1 MQNNRPGRLAVAF
14 ALVALVVAFGLS
26 VPLVLD
32 GDLGEFNLSNVSV
45 FAAPRGG
52 HEIGSPVDLS
62 PTLRLRLNSG
72 TVALDA
78 SDGDAADTSGA
89 LPRDGTANLIIED
102 GVFQIAGGER
112 ADPAPLSGPAAP
124 FIEAV
129 QTLNFGTLLIRRSTV
144 AVALP
149 DGRVEQLTDVNG
161 EVRPNRRNSIS
172 IRGSGR
178 LRGRE
183 ITFDLSTASI
193 PQNEAGSR
201 VPTKL
206 RLESPLL
213 NISFD
218 GKVGA
223 SDTLHIQGRI
233 ELGMED
239 VRKTARW
246 LGAAWPSGLGLKNA
260 AVSGDLDWQKPGLA
274 FDKATFRLD
283 GNEAT
288 GTLTLSFAGERPAL
302 TGTLDMQS
310 LDLSPYIPDPIE
322 GLTFSELLARARAD
336 QSSLSMPL
344 AHSLDADVRLSAAQL
359 LVGGMT
365 FGRFAASLSL
375 KKGQLLADI
384 AEIGID
390 GTGRASGQLTATL
403 ARDPLQIGMR
413 ARLEDIDAAR
423 ASMALIGQSHV
434 QGLSTIAMDFASEG
448 NSPAELL
455 DQIRGKIVLS
465 LNEGGRLGIDLKA
478 LQDDAAKG
486 GELEGWGRALSGQTS
501 VDNLEARLRV
511 GGGVIES
518 ELVEAT
524 VGSRLLKA
532 IGTISLESQNVN
544 LRVILGALPEA
555 AEGAVSAPADVL
567 VFRGPWAAPSITIER

>member
-1 MQNNRPGRLAVAF
+1 
-14 ALVALVVAFGLS
+14 
-26 VPLVLD
+26 
-32 GDLGEFNLSNVSV
+32 
-45 FAAPRGG
+45 
-52 HEIGSPVDLS
+52 
-62 PTLRLRLNSG
+62 
-72 TVALDA
+72 
-78 SDGDAADTSGA
+78 
-89 LPRDGTANLIIED
+89 
-102 GVFQIAGGER
+102 
-112 ADPAPLSGPAAP
+112 
-124 FIEAV
+124 
-129 QTLNFGTLLIRRSTV
+129 
-144 AVALP
+144 
-149 DGRVEQLTDVNG
+149 
-161 EVRPNRRNSIS
+161 
-172 IRGSGR
+172 
-178 LRGRE
+178 
-183 ITFDLSTASI
+183 
-193 PQNEAGSR
+193 
-201 VPTKL
+201 
-206 RLESPLL
+206 
-213 NISFD
+213 
-218 GKVGA
+218 
-223 SDTLHIQGRI
+223 I

-434 QGLSTIAMDFASEG
+434 QGLSTIAMDF
-448 NSPAELL
+448 
-455 DQIRGKIVLS
+455 
-465 LNEGGRLGIDLKA
+465 
-478 LQDDAAKG
+478 
-486 GELEGWGRALSGQTS
+486 
-501 VDNLEARLRV
+501 
-511 GGGVIES
+511 
-518 ELVEAT
+518 
-524 VGSRLLKA
+524 
-532 IGTISLESQNVN
+532 
-544 LRVILGALPEA
+544 
-555 AEGAVSAPADVL
+555 
-567 VFRGPWAAPSITIER
+567 